1 MQPDDRAAVAQALGG
16 DQAAYHLLVER
27 HGRSIYRM
35 AYRMTGRREDAED
48 IVQEAFVRA
57 FRQLGR
63 FEARANF
70 GTWLYRIGFNCAI
83 DYVRSRRHRE
93 TCALPETLERL
104 VAERGECSTADRV
117 YAGQIQAQVSQALD
131 SLTVQERTAFV
142 MRHYHECAI
151 EEISDALGVKT
162 NAAKHAVFRAVKK
175 MRAALRPLVTPTE
188 VGRRVT
194 GT

>member
-1 MQPDDRAAVAQALGG
+1 
-16 DQAAYHLLVER
+16 
-27 HGRSIYRM
+27 M
-35 AYRMTGRREDAED
+35 AYRMAGRPEDAED
-48 IVQEAFVRA
+48 IVQETFVRA
-57 FRQLGR
+57 FRQLDR

-83 DYVRSRRHRE
+83 DYVRARRHRE
-93 TCALPETLERL
+93 TPAEPETLERL
-104 VAERGECSTADRV
+104 VVERGECSTHDRV
-117 YAGQIQAQVSQALD
+117 YAGEIQAQVSLALD
-131 SLTVQERTAFV
+131 SLTDQERTAFV

-175 MRAALRPLVTPTE
+175 MRAALRPLVTPAE